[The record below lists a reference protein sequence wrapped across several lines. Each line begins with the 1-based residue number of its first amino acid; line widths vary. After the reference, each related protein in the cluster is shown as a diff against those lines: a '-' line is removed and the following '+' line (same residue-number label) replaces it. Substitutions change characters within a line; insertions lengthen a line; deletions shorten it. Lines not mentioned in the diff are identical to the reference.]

1 MTQTAFELPGS
12 AGRINTLFGGK
23 LPVESIYGPH
33 GSQIYNH
40 FTRNDRAEIDDML
53 RVSEPHSGPV
63 LELACGNGR
72 TTIPFL
78 EAGYDVVGL
87 DSSPDML
94 ARLSDRLTE
103 LGRPELGD
111 KLDTVEGDMSSF
123 SLGRKFGIVLLGM
136 TTVWN
141 LDEEHRAG
149 LFRSVREHLA
159 EDGRFLLTLL
169 EFPGLDDSAAP
180 FETIVATDAHDSVA
194 PVSVTMI
201 EHVDPGERRRL
212 TSFVTHRVV
221 DGTVTDSRI
230 YTAWTHLITP
240 AMLTEEIESAGLRVR
255 EIHEVSVRN
264 QIMKHS
270 AYVGRRRVLLE
281 VSH

>member
-1 MTQTAFELPGS
+1 MTQTALALPGS
-12 AGRINTLFGGK
+12 AGRIETLFGGK
-23 LPVESIYGPH
+23 LTVESIYGPR
-33 GSQIYNH
+33 GSRIYDY

-53 RVSEPHSGPV
+53 RVSAPHQGPV

-72 TTIPFL
+72 TTLPFL

-94 ARLSDRLTE
+94 ARLSDRLAE
-103 LGRPELGD
+103 SDRAGLAD
-111 KLDTVEGDMSSF
+111 KLDTVEADMSSF
-123 SLGRKFGIVLLGM
+123 SLGRRFGIILLGM

-159 EDGRFLLTLL
+159 PEGRFLLTLL
-169 EFPGLDDSAAP
+169 DFPGLEDSTAP
-180 FETIVATDAHDSVA
+180 FETIVVTDAHDGVA
-194 PVSVTMI
+194 PVAVTMI
-201 EHVDPGERRRL
+201 EHVDPGAGKRL

-221 DGTVTDSRI
+221 DDAVTDSMI
-230 YTAWTHLITP
+230 YTAWTHLISP
-240 AMLTEEIESAGLRVR
+240 ATLTEEIERAGLRVR
-255 EIHEVSVRN
+255 GTHEVSVRN

-270 AYVGRRRVLLE
+270 AYVGRRRLLIE